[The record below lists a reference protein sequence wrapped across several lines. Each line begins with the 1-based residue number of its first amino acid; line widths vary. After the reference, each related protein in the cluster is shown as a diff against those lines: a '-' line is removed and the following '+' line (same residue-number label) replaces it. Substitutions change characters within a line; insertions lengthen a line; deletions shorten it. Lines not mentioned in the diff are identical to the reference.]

1 MIFELYNDFLR
12 RRREASSG
20 NHTIEV
26 GSGHFDRINQL
37 DYGSYCSG
45 EEKVSEKLREAMND
59 IEIDCDRRICKYFS
73 AHIGTILKDSV

>member
-1 MIFELYNDFLR
+1 MIHFR

-59 IEIDCDRRICKYFS
+59 IEIDSDRRICKYFS
-73 AHIGTILKDSV
+73 KVYKEHKTAQL

>member
-1 MIFELYNDFLR
+1 MIFFR

-59 IEIDCDRRICKYFS
+59 IEIDCDRRICKYFFS
-73 AHIGTILKDSV
+73 AHWYDFERLC